1 MEVRWLEDFLALART
16 RHFSRAAEQQNI
28 SQPAFSRRIKMLEEE
43 MGVVLVD
50 RETLPLSLTPAG
62 QLFLE
67 ASEKITR
74 VLRETRESCQE
85 MIQVEANRLRF
96 ATNQALYL
104 SYFRHWKDSLD
115 SAVDLGVNLKSTA
128 WPGRLLVQALE
139 RGECDLILCYWSPDI
154 DFLQVLD
161 RPDYE
166 FQVVGTEILVPVTAL
181 NRHGRPKF
189 VLPGSD
195 AAPLPYIGY
204 SEQTFLQRALSAGF
218 RARPG
223 LPHLVTVSENTQA
236 VSVKAMVAEGYGLG
250 WLPERLLAT
259 QGAQGLVPAGDE
271 TWHFPLEIRVYRSK
285 DNPHPMLPTFWSDV
299 ANSLAQP
306 PVVSA
311 QRAVGQ
317 KP

>member
-1 MEVRWLEDFLALART
+1 MEIRWLEDFLALART

-62 QLFLE
+62 QVFLE

-74 VLRETRESCQE
+74 TLRETRETCQE
-85 MIQVEANRLRF
+85 MIQSEANKLRF
-96 ATNQALYL
+96 ATHQTLYL
-104 SYFRHWKDSLD
+104 SFFRNWVESLD
-115 SAVDLGVNLKSTA
+115 SDVDLGVNLKSTA

-154 DFLQVLD
+154 DFLEVLD
-161 RPDYE
+161 RPEYE
-166 FQVVGTEILVPVTAL
+166 YQVVSADTLLPVTAL
-181 NRHGRPKF
+181 NRHGQPKF
-189 VLPGSD
+189 LLPGSD

-204 SEQTFLQRALSAGF
+204 SEQTFLQRVLSAGF

-223 LPHLVTVSENTQA
+223 LPHLLNVNENTQA
-236 VSVKAMVAEGYGLG
+236 VSVKAMVAEGYGIG
-250 WLPERLLAT
+250 WLPARLLAS

-271 TWHFPLEIRVYRSK
+271 TWHYPMEIRIYRSRE
-285 DNPHPMLPTFWSDV
+285 NPHPMLPRFWEDV
-299 ANSLAQP
+299 ARSLATSQEL
-306 PVVSA
+306 PVRHA
-311 QRAVGQ
+311 AGLEH
-317 KP
+317 